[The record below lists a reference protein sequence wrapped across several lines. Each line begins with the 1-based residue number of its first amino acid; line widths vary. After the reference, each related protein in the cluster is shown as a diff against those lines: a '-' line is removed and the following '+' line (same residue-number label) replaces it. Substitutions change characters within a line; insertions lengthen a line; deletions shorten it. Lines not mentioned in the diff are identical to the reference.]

1 MKTIL
6 IKRKK
11 SGVAAAAISL
21 IIGAVLLMRPE
32 SSILWMCTAIGALIL
47 GAGVINLVSYF
58 KGTGILSFFHLN
70 LIIGVVLSIMGLWM
84 VLKPESVVSAVQ
96 YVFGAIILVR
106 ALIDLQ
112 AAISLSRA
120 GGNAKFAFIAC
131 AITLVF
137 GLLILLDPFKS
148 LALLVRIIGA
158 VLVFNGVNDLYLIFS
173 LSNIDA
179 AVAADCGP
187 IEAEFVEAPRDDD
200 SLGQ

>member
-11 SGVAAAAISL
+11 SGVATAVISL

-47 GAGVINLVSYF
+47 GVGVINLVSYF

-70 LIIGVVLSIMGLWM
+70 LIIGVILSIMGLWM